1 MEYCVTESYLSTSEA
16 ERRQNLNRLLGKDA
30 NAPA

>member
-1 MEYCVTESYLSTSEA
+1 MEYCVTESYLSASEA
-16 ERRQNLNRLLGKDA
+16 ERRQNLNCLLGGDA

>member
-1 MEYCVTESYLSTSEA
+1 MEYCISESYLSACEA
-16 ERRQNLNRLLGKDA
+16 ERRQNLNRLLGGDA

>member
-1 MEYCVTESYLSTSEA
+1 MEYCVTESYLSTSEV
-16 ERRQNLNRLLGKDA
+16 ERRQNLNRLLGGDA

>member
-1 MEYCVTESYLSTSEA
+1 MEYGVTESYLSASEA
-16 ERRQNLNRLLGKDA
+16 ERRQNLNRLLGGDA

>member
-1 MEYCVTESYLSTSEA
+1 MEYCVTESYFSTSEA
-16 ERRQNLNRLLGKDA
+16 ERRQNLNRLLGGDA